1 MIRPARLD
9 DIPALSVLENACF
22 NIDRLSERSF
32 RHLLTRGH
40 ASLLVYASGD
50 RLLGYSLTLFHQST
64 SMARLYSLAVAPD
77 CRGKGIAGLL
87 MAASE
92 KDALAHGVVSMRLE
106 VHVNNSGAIALYA
119 KRGYR
124 EFALVEDYY
133 EDHAAAVRM
142 EKPLAPNLAPN
153 KSHVPYYAQ
162 TLEFTC
168 GPASLMMALKA
179 LAPKTTLDRRMELRI
194 WREAT
199 SIFMTSGHG
208 GCSPYGLALSAFH
221 RGLHAEL
228 FVRYDVDMFVKSVR
242 NPQKREVIRIVQ
254 EDFLHE
260 IRKLKLP
267 LKQRHLPMHEMEQRF
282 RQGAIPLVLISAYR
296 LTGDK
301 SPHWVAVCGFDAS
314 FVYIHEPFVD
324 VEENKTETTCIGI
337 PLTRAEFE
345 RMRYY
350 GSARQ
355 YATLMLSKGS
365 RTQALSKG
373 DA

>member
-1 MIRPARLD
+1 MIRAARLED
-9 DIPALSVLENACF
+9 VSALCALENRCF
-22 NIDRLSERSF
+22 DIDRLSERSF
-32 RHLLTRGH
+32 RHLLTRGK
-40 ASLLVYASGD
+40 AALLVYALD
-50 RLLGYSLTLFHQST
+50 EQLVGYSLVLFHRNT
-64 SMARLYSLAVAPD
+64 PMARLYSLAVDPG

-92 KDALAHGVVSMRLE
+92 KDALEHGVVSMRLE
-106 VHVNNSGAIALYA
+106 VHVNNNSAIALYR

-153 KSHVPYYAQ
+153 ASQVPYYAQ

-179 LAPKTTLDRRMELRI
+179 LAPETKLDRRLELRI

-228 FVRYDVDMFVKSVR
+228 FVRYDIDMFVKSVR
-242 NPQKREVIRIVQ
+242 NPEKREVIRIVQ
-254 EDFLHE
+254 EDFLQE
-260 IRKLKLP
+260 IRKVKLP
-267 LKQRHLPMHEMEQRF
+267 LRQRHLPLDEMESRF

-301 SPHWVAVCGFDAS
+301 SPHWVPVCGFDER
-314 FVYIHEPFVD
+314 FVYIHEPYIDVD
-324 VEENKTETTCIGI
+324 EQKTETTCIGI
-337 PLTRAEFE
+337 PLARAEFE

-350 GSARQ
+350 GATRQ
-355 YATLMLSKGS
+355 YATLMISK
-365 RTQALSKG
+365 A
-373 DA
+373 

>member
-1 MIRPARLD
+1 MIRAARLD
-9 DIPALSVLENACF
+9 DVPALSRLERSCF
-22 NIDRLSERSF
+22 DTDRLSERSF
-32 RHLLTRGH
+32 RHLLTRGN
-40 ASLLVYASGD
+40 AALLVFELDGGLA
-50 RLLGYSLTLFHQST
+50 GYSLTLFHQNT
-64 SMARLYSLAVAPD
+64 PMARLYSLAVSPD

-106 VHVNNSGAIALYA
+106 VHMNNTGAIALYR

-179 LAPKTTLDRRMELRI
+179 LAPKTRLDRRLELRI

-221 RGLHAEL
+221 RGLKAEL
-228 FVRYDVDMFVKSVR
+228 FVRYDIDMFVKSVR
-242 NPQKREVIRIVQ
+242 NPEKREVIRIVQ

-260 IRKLKLP
+260 IRKVKLP
-267 LKQRHLPMHEMEQRF
+267 LRQRHLPLPEMEQRF
-282 RQGAIPLVLISAYR
+282 REGEIPMVLISAYR

-301 SPHWVAVCGFDAS
+301 SPHWVPVCGFDER

-324 VEENKTETTCIGI
+324 VEERKTETTCIGI
-337 PLTRAEFE
+337 PLARAEFE

-350 GSARQ
+350 GSTRQ
-355 YATLMLSKGS
+355 YATLMLSKGE
-365 RTQALSKG
+365 
-373 DA
+373 

>member
-9 DIPALSVLENACF
+9 DVPALSRLENRCF
-22 NIDRLSERSF
+22 DTDRLSERSF
-32 RHLLTRGH
+32 RHMLTRAH
-40 ASLLVYASGD
+40 ASLLVYESHDGLA
-50 RLLGYSLTLFHQST
+50 GYSLVLFHQNT
-64 SMARLYSLAVAPD
+64 PMARLYSLAVAPEF
-77 CRGKGIAGLL
+77 RGRGIAGLL
-87 MAASE
+87 MAAAE
-92 KDALAHGVVSMRLE
+92 KDALAHGVASMRLE
-106 VHVNNSGAIALYA
+106 VHVNNTGAIALYA

-142 EKPLAPNLAPN
+142 EKPLAPNLSP
-153 KSHVPYYAQ
+153 KQSPVPYYAQ

-168 GPASLMMALKA
+168 GPASLMMAMKA
-179 LAPKTTLDRRMELRI
+179 LMPKMRLDRRLELRL

-221 RGLHAEL
+221 RGLKAEL
-228 FVRYDVDMFVKSVR
+228 FVRYDIDMFVKSVR
-242 NPQKREVIRIVQ
+242 NPEKREVIRIVQ

-260 IRKLKLP
+260 IRKVKLP
-267 LKQRHLPMHEMEQRF
+267 LRPRHLPMHEMEQRF
-282 RQGAIPLVLISAYR
+282 KKGAIPLVLISAYR

-301 SPHWVAVCGFDAS
+301 SPHWVAVCGFDAN

-350 GSARQ
+350 GSTRQ
-355 YATLMLSKGS
+355 YATLMLSKG
-365 RTQALSKG
+365 

>member
-1 MIRPARLD
+1 MIRAARLD
-9 DIPALSVLENACF
+9 DVPALSRLETRCF
-22 NIDRLSERSF
+22 DIDRLSERSF
-32 RHLLTRGH
+32 RHLLTRGK
-40 ASLLVYASGD
+40 ASLLVYVLDGE
-50 RLLGYSLTLFHQST
+50 LVGYSLVLFHQNT
-64 SMARLYSLAVAPD
+64 SMARLYSLAVVPE
-77 CRGKGIAGLL
+77 CRGTGIAGIL

-92 KDALAHGVVSMRLE
+92 QEALLEHAVVSMRLE
-106 VHVNNSGAIALYA
+106 VHVNNTGAIALYR

-179 LAPKTTLDRRMELRI
+179 LAPKTRLDRRLELRI

-221 RGLHAEL
+221 RGMRAEL
-228 FVRYDVDMFVKSVR
+228 FVRYDIEMFVKSVR
-242 NPQKREVIRIVQ
+242 NLEKREVIRIVQ

-267 LKQRHLPMHEMEQRF
+267 LKQRHLPMDEMEQRF
-282 RQGAIPLVLISAYR
+282 HAGAIPLVLISAYR

-301 SPHWVAVCGFDAS
+301 SPHWVAVCGFDER

-324 VEENKTETTCIGI
+324 VEEQKTETTCIGI
-337 PLTRAEFE
+337 PLTRTEFE

-350 GSARQ
+350 GSTRQ
-355 YATLMLSKGS
+355 YATLMI
-365 RTQALSKG
+365 SKG
-373 DA
+373 DK

>member
-1 MIRPARLD
+1 MIRAARLD
-9 DIPALSVLENACF
+9 DIPALSRLEKSCF
-22 NIDRLSERSF
+22 DTDRLSERSF
-32 RHLLTRGH
+32 RHMLTRAH
-40 ASLLVYASGD
+40 ASLLVYETDD
-50 RLLGYSLTLFHQST
+50 RLMGYSLTLFHQNT
-64 SMARLYSLAVAPD
+64 PMARLYSLAVAPD
-77 CRGKGIAGLL
+77 CRGKGMAGLL
-87 MAASE
+87 MAAAE

-142 EKPLAPNLAPN
+142 EKPLAPNLSP
-153 KSHVPYYAQ
+153 KQSPVPYYAQ

-179 LAPKTTLDRRMELRI
+179 LKPKTKLDRRLELRI

-221 RGLHAEL
+221 RGVHAEL
-228 FVRYDVDMFVKSVR
+228 FVCYDIDMFVKSLR

-267 LKQRHLPMHEMEQRF
+267 LKQRHMPMDEMEKRF
-282 RQGAIPLVLISAYR
+282 RLGAIPLVLISAYR

-301 SPHWVAVCGFDAS
+301 SPHWVAVCGFDAN
-314 FVYIHEPFVD
+314 FVYIHEPYVD
-324 VEENKTETTCIGI
+324 VAENKTETTCIGI

-350 GSARQ
+350 GSTRQ
-355 YATLMLSKGS
+355 YATLMLSKNE
-365 RTQALSKG
+365 G
-373 DA
+373 DL